1 MRILVL
7 HSRYLSGALSGENRV
22 VDDELR
28 ILREAGHDVVA
39 WEPSVGPDASTLRLA
54 TDAVWSRTAARE
66 VQIIVREHRPEIVH
80 VHNLFPRLSPVVL
93 RAVPSSTPTLM
104 SLHNF
109 RLMCLPA
116 TYLRDG
122 KVCEACA
129 GRVPWRG
136 VLHACYRGSRGASGA
151 LGTSLAL
158 HRAIRTFERVDAFLA
173 VSRFV
178 RDKHV
183 EAGFDPKRIHVKS
196 NFSWSSERRVG
207 PGGPVLFL
215 GRIDHQKGLDV
226 VLRALPQGLKLLVA
240 GDGPERAGLE
250 HGASPDTTFLGPVD
264 PSGVYDLLRRARA
277 LAVPS
282 RGHEG
287 QPRVILEAFAV
298 GVPVLASRIGGLPE
312 LVEHDVN
319 GYLVEP
325 DDARGWTEA
334 LERMSDD
341 ETSLRLG
348 AGAYRTW
355 ERSYTPEIAIRELED
370 GYSAALAASRPSRR
384 AWPSGPDGHGY
395 PRADG

>member
-22 VDDELR
+22 VDDELQ
-28 ILREAGHDVVA
+28 ILREAGHDVLA
-39 WEPSVGPDASTLRLA
+39 WQPSVGPDASSLHLA
-54 TDAVWSRTAARE
+54 TAAVWSRTAGRE
-66 VQIIVREHRPEIVH
+66 VRTIVREHRPEIVH
-80 VHNLFPRLSPVVL
+80 VHNLFPRLSPGVL
-93 RAVPSSTPTLM
+93 RAVPSGTPTFM

-122 KVCEACA
+122 KACEACA

-136 VLHACYRGSRGASGA
+136 VVHACYRGSRGASGA

-158 HRAIRTFERVDAFLA
+158 HRAIGTFAKVDVFLA

-183 EAGFDPKRIHVKS
+183 EAGFDPTRIRVKS
-196 NFSWSSERRVG
+196 NFAWSSERRIG

-226 VLRALPQGLKLLVA
+226 VLRALPRGSELLVA

-250 HGASPDTTFLGPVD
+250 PNANDDTTFLGSVD
-264 PSGVYDLLRRARA
+264 PSGVSDLLRRARA
-277 LAVPS
+277 LVVPS
-282 RGHEG
+282 RGYEG
-287 QPRVILEAFAV
+287 QPRVILEAFAA
-298 GVPVLASRIGGLPE
+298 GVPVLASRTGGLPE
-312 LVEHDVN
+312 LVEHGVN

-325 DDARGWTEA
+325 DDGRGWTEA

-355 ERSYTPEIAIRELED
+355 ERRFAPEIAIRKLED
-370 GYSAALAASRPSRR
+370 DYSAALAASRPSRR
-384 AWPSGPDGHGY
+384 AGASGSDGHGY
-395 PRADG
+395 PRANG